1 MRVKFDRFALGGAL
15 AAALL
20 SATPTWES
28 RADANACATRAEVLS
43 HLSGEYGEAPVAI
56 GAADNGGVI
65 EVMRSAE
72 SNTFTIIITMPDGM
86 TCMIAA
92 GRNWEDLRALTRD
105 ARL

>member
-1 MRVKFDRFALGGAL
+1 MRTRFHSFALGCALSGGVL
-15 AAALL
+15 AAV
-20 SATPTWES
+20 SASEL
-28 RADANACATRAEVLS
+28 RAEANACATRAEVLS

-56 GAADNGGVI
+56 GAANNGGVI
-65 EVMRSAE
+65 EIMRSPE

-92 GRNWEDLRALTRD
+92 GSNWENLPALTRD